1 MPPPGGRAFP
11 PDLVPGKGPRN
22 NGAQPPANLGDPGM
36 YGESYQTQP
45 PTGNM
50 SSSTGS
56 AGAGVP
62 WDNNNSP
69 PMGGGAFDTD
79 TYHAPDIRTGRGPH
93 PSNTQQGGAGSGSGP
108 RDRPRLNGG
117 SGSKSPGGRT
127 CRRCGEPLQGQ
138 FVRALGGTFH
148 LECFQCSVCYCS
160 FFCILSLLTS
170 LVFYFILFFF

>member
-127 CRRCGEPLQGQ
+127 LQCMLLTVAMLSHRNSSRWTLRMALANTL
-138 FVRALGGTFH
+138 FVRRITFD
-148 LECFQCSVCYCS
+148 V
-160 FFCILSLLTS
+160 
-170 LVFYFILFFF
+170 